1 MTHTT
6 AHPRATLLAAA
17 QSKGLLPPEAAQQT
31 PEESGPSWALMALG
45 FVGAQLVVWPFLAF
59 LVLLETDFFFEAP
72 GVWVAAAVLLGG
84 ASFVLRRPRGMFVT
98 QMAFSGLLAGL
109 GLLVVALEFDPFH
122 LLLLAVL
129 LGLALLV
136 QVAWVQRVLGVLAT
150 VVALGLTLAPRD
162 LEGLLTLYHYYPS
175 TPMLVALALL
185 WAGWCACEPQ
195 WSVHAW
201 ARRVAALADGAGVAL
216 LLATLLA
223 SGRQWWFMQLMGEA
237 PSGSAD
243 NDMAGLANIL
253 HFNGY
258 TALQLALVLGSAL
271 WLARHWQLRQRPDGR
286 TAALLGLVCAVLAL
300 ACLVVPEIGV
310 VALIGAVALGTG
322 RRALLGLVGLVLLAQ
337 LSGFYYALQWPLAH
351 KAALL
356 AGTGAAL
363 ALALWALHERRTV
376 GAAAVAT
383 PTAASPRRWLAPL
396 LIALAGAGA
405 LGMVHRDVQH
415 KEQVIAQGQKIYVP
429 LAPRDPRSLMQGDYM
444 ALNFDFPSAIRQQLE
459 EDSPRL
465 KSPVQV
471 VAKLDARGVAEVL
484 RVAPPGEALAAG
496 ELLLPLKY
504 IQREWVL
511 VTDAFFFPEG
521 QGEVFNAAQFGEF
534 RALPDGRALL
544 VGLADKA
551 LRPIAPTPRQ
561 QP

>member
-1 MTHTT
+1 MTQT
-6 AHPRATLLAAA
+6 AANERAALLAAA
-17 QSKGLLPPEAAQQT
+17 QSEGLLPPEAAQHT
-31 PEESGPSWALMALG
+31 PEESSPSWALMALG

-72 GVWVAAAVLLGG
+72 GVWVATAVLLGG
-84 ASFVLRRPRGMFVT
+84 ASAMLRRPRGMFVT

-122 LLLLAVL
+122 LLVLAVL

-150 VVALGLTLAPRD
+150 VVALGLTLGPRQ
-162 LEGLLTLYHYYPS
+162 LEDMVALYNYPS

-185 WAGWCACEPQ
+185 WACWCAREPQ

-216 LLATLLA
+216 LLATVLA
-223 SGRQWWFMQLMGEA
+223 SGRQFWFMHLMGEA
-237 PSGSAD
+237 ARGSAD
-243 NDMAGLANIL
+243 DGMAGLANIL
-253 HFNGY
+253 HVNGY
-258 TALQLALVLGSAL
+258 TALQLALVLGAAV
-271 WLARHWQLRQRPDGR
+271 WLARHWQLHQRPYQR

-300 ACLVVPEIGV
+300 ACLVVPQIGV

-322 RRALLGLVGLVLLAQ
+322 RRALLALVGVVLLAQ

-363 ALALWALHERRTV
+363 ALALWALRERRTE
-376 GAAAVAT
+376 GAAVADAH
-383 PTAASPRRWLAPL
+383 TATGPRRWLAPV

-465 KSPVQV
+465 NSLVQV

-484 RVAPPGEALAAG
+484 RVAQSGEALAAG

-504 IQREWVL
+504 MQREWVL

-544 VGLADKA
+544 VGLADKS
-551 LRPIAPTPRQ
+551 LQPIAAAPRQ